1 MFIFGVITMTH
12 LERLER
18 GLAHI
23 QKNPDGPGSLYEQDL
38 KAQIAAAKWQIA
50 QENLSPS
57 ELAET
62 YFGGTISELNS
73 GETR

>member
-1 MFIFGVITMTH
+1 MTH
-12 LERLER
+12 LEALQRRMDHL
-18 GLAHI
+18 LTL
-23 QKNPDGPGSLYEQDL
+23 PDGPGSQSALDL

-50 QENLSPS
+50 QKNLSPS
-57 ELAET
+57 ELVET